1 MRLAK
6 VTISGFKSF
15 ADSTEFRFDLP
26 ITGIVGPNGCG
37 KSNVVDAIKWV
48 LGERSAKSLRG
59 DAMLDVIFAGSAA
72 RKPLGMASVTLT
84 FENPVLAHEKPTRP
98 RVHTSAAPE
107 PLAPG
112 TAGGS
117 MAHGAVSLLDEEDHH
132 GGDTG
137 PYLVKRDEVSHRFL
151 PVDTDQVSVTRRLY
165 RDGTSEY
172 LINDQKCRLRDIKEL
187 FLDTGIGTHAYSI
200 IEQGRVDAMLMANPI
215 ERRAILEEAAGVAKF
230 KARKVEAQRKL
241 ERSEVNLVRV
251 REELANTERRLR
263 IVKGQAAKARRFRE
277 LDSRHRQLRMDLAL
291 DIYHE
296 LRERLVGLTSQ
307 ITELEAKRAGM
318 VDMLRDLEDG
328 KQTAEIARHDLLMQQ
343 RDLQQRRTELVGQRT
358 HAQQRQDMTGR
369 NIAEARSHI
378 DEDRGRLNELNER
391 LASLAKEIEQAESN
405 IAAAGERVA
414 DAERLVNSL
423 SDRRAKSQQA
433 MVELADQHQRTQD
446 SLNRAQQSKA
456 QAAARVEAID
466 GRAHTLSEQLAKL
479 NDRSGA
485 LDVETSEHSG
495 SRAEAEL
502 KRDLLQRDIQTI
514 ESQLVEHDRAAA
526 ALGER
531 QAELTAHLAD
541 ARHQRASIASRLH
554 LLEEMHQAREGLG
567 EAVKTVLSDAERFP
581 GVRGLLADA
590 ITTDRHHAHLVE
602 AALGANLELLLV
614 DSEAD
619 IERLAPA
626 LQELNG
632 RVALAAVT
640 TGPQAVSVA
649 NVAIADLSLEIGPAH
664 ATPLLSLMT
673 IDSEAAAVTNRLL
686 SRTLLV
692 WDVALAM
699 QMRAGAYAEG
709 GWRFVTLAG
718 EVIEPDG
725 RVWLGG
731 AGRAS
736 SASADGWLSRRIE
749 QAELRA
755 RLGGIDTCVAALS
768 DDLNGVS
775 SESAVA
781 AQRQQALDKQVRDG
795 RHRLVETQYQ
805 LQRLANDLARLER
818 EQQAIASERSEMAA
832 RIQSLQSE
840 REQASST
847 IAAIGIE
854 LETLQ
859 ASLAS
864 SNESLRQAKADT
876 EAAQEQLT
884 AAKVDLGQVGQM
896 LETARRE
903 RRHVDLSREDAV
915 RQQELVQQSLHRRLS
930 QIEQY
935 EAVIAEAGEE
945 IKGIDLTIEQIGVSE
960 SALEGQLAAAAE
972 TLLAA
977 AEKLDAA
984 RLHASHI
991 DRDYHAVEIS
1001 RRECEVKRENLEERT
1016 LTDIELDLT
1025 QAYVPYRATRE
1036 EEGFVTI
1043 DREAAGAEA
1052 DVLREE
1058 IRKLGNVNLDAI
1070 EEETQL
1076 EAKNVD
1082 LIKQVEDIDNAVRQL
1097 QELIVHLDEQSRVKF
1112 QEIFG
1117 AIRENFA
1124 GEQGMFRR
1132 LFGGGQADIALVPDE
1147 EGNVDWLE
1155 SGIEVTAKPPGKQP
1169 RVISQLSGGEKA
1181 MTAVALLMAIF
1192 RSKPS
1197 PFCILDEVDAA
1208 LDEANVDR
1216 FCKILVPFL
1225 DRSHFIIITHH
1236 KRTMQACNQLY
1247 GVTMQERGVSKR
1259 VAVRV
1264 EEVGDNGR
1272 IHDSAVQRAE
1282 TANTNGAAARTDAS
1296 TPQSNGHAHT
1306 NGDAEPPLLE
1316 VEIPKKKR
1324 AKKSALREQL
1334 EQAFET

>member
-15 ADSTEFRFDLP
+15 AESTEFRFDLP

-72 RKPLGMASVTLT
+72 RKSLGMASVTLT
-84 FENPVLAHEKPTRP
+84 FDNPVLPKASRHQDIEASKDST
-98 RVHTSAAPE
+98 E
-107 PLAPG
+107 G
-112 TAGGS
+112 TASEGS
-117 MAHGAVSLLDEEDHH
+117 VAHSPLDPSQMDGVIGETDEPAVI
-132 GGDTG
+132 
-137 PYLVKRDEVSHRFL
+137 VKRDEVRHRFL

-165 RDGTSEY
+165 RDSTSEY
-172 LINDQKCRLRDIKEL
+172 LINNQKCRLRDIKEL

-277 LDSRHRQLRMDLAL
+277 LDTRNRQLRMDLAL

-307 ITELEAKRAGM
+307 ISELEARRAGM
-318 VDMLRDLEDG
+318 VDTLRELEDT

-343 RDLQQRRTELVGQRT
+343 RDVQQQRIELSGSRT
-358 HAQQRQDMTGR
+358 HAQQRQEMTER

-378 DEDRGRLNELNER
+378 EEDRARLNELTTR
-391 LASLAKEIEQAESN
+391 IASLAEEIENAESN
-405 IAAAGERVA
+405 IAAAAERVA
-414 DAERLVNSL
+414 DAERLVNAL
-423 SDRRAKSQQA
+423 SDRRAQSQQS
-433 MVELADQHQRTQD
+433 MVELADEHQRTQ
-446 SLNRAQQSKA
+446 
-456 QAAARVEAID
+456 
-466 GRAHTLSEQLAKL
+466 EQLARSQQARTQSTSRIEAIEGRSNAIAEQIVKL
-479 NDRSGA
+479 NDRCGL
-485 LDVETSEHSG
+485 LDAEVNECERGRAESELTRDTVQWQIDG
-495 SRAEAEL
+495 LEAEL
-502 KRDLLQRDIQTI
+502 A
-514 ESQLVEHDRAAA
+514 EHERAVA
-526 ALGER
+526 ALGEK
-531 QAELTAHLAD
+531 QAELTSHLSD

-554 LLEEMHQAREGLG
+554 LLEEMHEAREGLG
-567 EAVKTVLSDAERFP
+567 EAVKTVLSDANRFP
-581 GVRGLLADA
+581 GVRGLLGDL
-590 ITTDRHHAHLVE
+590 ITTDRQHAHLVE
-602 AALGANLELLLV
+602 AALGSNLELLLV
-614 DSEAD
+614 ERETD
-619 IERLAPA
+619 IERLSPS
-626 LQELNG
+626 LQDLAG
-632 RVALAAVT
+632 RVALAAMIT
-640 TGPQAVSVA
+640 EHEGACSEPEATDMMPGP
-649 NVAIADLSLEIGPAH
+649 GY
-664 ATPLLSLMT
+664 ATPLLSLVRV
-673 IDSEAAAVTNRLL
+673 DDQARAVAQRLL
-686 SRTLLV
+686 ERTLLV
-692 WDVALAM
+692 WDVNLAM
-699 QMRAGAYAEG
+699 RMQAGGAG
-709 GWRFVTLAG
+709 RFHGWRFVTLAG

-725 RVWLGG
+725 RVF
-731 AGRAS
+731 AGKA
-736 SASADGWLSRRIE
+736 AATSADGWLTRRIE
-749 QAELRA
+749 QTELRA
-755 RLGGIDTCVAALS
+755 QLDAIDVRVESLS
-768 DDLNGVS
+768 ANLNSVS
-775 SESAVA
+775 SEG
-781 AQRQQALDKQVRDG
+781 AQATARQQSLDKQVREA
-795 RHRLVETQYQ
+795 RHRLVETQYL
-805 LQRLANDLARLER
+805 LQRLSNDHARLVR
-818 EQQAIASERSEMAA
+818 ETAAIV
-832 RIQSLQSE
+832 SE
-840 REQASST
+840 RE
-847 IAAIGIE
+847 E
-854 LETLQ
+854 LQ
-859 ASLAS
+859 GRVASLSQERDSIAVS
-864 SNESLRQAKADT
+864 IEKLAAEIQAFEAVLAESQQSLARARQDAET
-876 EAAQEQLT
+876 AQEQLT
-884 AAKVDLGQVGQM
+884 AARVELGEVGQM

-903 RRHVDLSREDAV
+903 RRHLELTFEEAQRQDDLV
-915 RQQELVQQSLHRRLS
+915 KQSLHRRLS

-945 IKGIDLTIEQIGVSE
+945 VTRIDSTLLELVSVEQGLD
-960 SALEGQLAAAAE
+960 AQLAEAAE
-972 TLLAA
+972 VLLAA
-977 AEKLDAA
+977 AERLDAA
-984 RLHASHI
+984 RAQASHVE
-991 DRDYHAVEIS
+991 RDYHAVELS

-1016 LTDIELDLT
+1016 LTEIELDLT

-1036 EEGFVTI
+1036 EEGFQAI
-1043 DREAAGAEA
+1043 DRDAAGSEA
-1052 DVLREE
+1052 DALRDE

-1076 EAKNVD
+1076 EVRNVD
-1082 LIKQVEDIDNAVRQL
+1082 LIKQVEDIDNAVKQL

-1112 QEIFG
+1112 QEIFS

-1132 LFGGGQADIALVPDE
+1132 LFGGGQADIALVPDD

-1264 EEVGDNGR
+1264 EEVGDNGA
-1272 IHDSAVQRAE
+1272 ITQSAVDRGVVAE
-1282 TANTNGAAARTDAS
+1282 PHHANGHTDA
-1296 TPQSNGHAHT
+1296 
-1306 NGDAEPPLLE
+1306 DPPLVE
-1316 VEIPKKKR
+1316 VPRKR
-1324 AKKSALREQL
+1324 RSKEPTMREQIQQAL
-1334 EQAFET
+1334 EA